1 MLIFFAI
8 RTFGWLDTW
17 HLLQV
22 PALEPSFAD
31 LRIVQ
36 GTIASISQGY
46 DPQIINPGDPWHR
59 AMNYPYFWVNIAY
72 FFSLSNE
79 NNYLLFVSVIVM
91 LYLVSCGSLIYKYPS
106 CWIFFTLISGSS
118 LLAVERGNNDLFV
131 FFLLYISTIV
141 PILFSAVIVILA
153 STLKI
158 YPIFSIFSLYQNR
171 IILLITAI
179 FLCIYFIYKLD
190 EIQRIISITPVI
202 ANISYGSKNLAQA
215 IRQFFNVNI
224 NPICIS
230 ILISTLSIALLK
242 FKNIRIFIAKYR
254 IPNDKIRLFFTG
266 SGIFLGTFLFS
277 SNFDYKLIFLS
288 FTIPY
293 INSMKNKKISVF
305 LLSNIL
311 ISSNNL
317 ILGAFLGLAG
327 VAICIF
333 SKCLLFILILWLFII
348 ELLNQLRS
356 YYNISKCL

>member
-1 MLIFFAI
+1 MRKLYQKKYFLYFIILWMLIFFAI

-179 FLCIYFIYKLD
+179 
-190 EIQRIISITPVI
+190 
-202 ANISYGSKNLAQA
+202 
-215 IRQFFNVNI
+215 
-224 NPICIS
+224 
-230 ILISTLSIALLK
+230 
-242 FKNIRIFIAKYR
+242 
-254 IPNDKIRLFFTG
+254 
-266 SGIFLGTFLFS
+266 SGL
-277 SNFDYKLIFLS
+277 
-288 FTIPY
+288 
-293 INSMKNKKISVF
+293 
-305 LLSNIL
+305 
-311 ISSNNL
+311 
-317 ILGAFLGLAG
+317 
-327 VAICIF
+327 
-333 SKCLLFILILWLFII
+333 
-348 ELLNQLRS
+348 
-356 YYNISKCL
+356 